1 MHQRRMNRPSTCL
14 LGSGSVL
21 GWLQVGVPQVEA
33 LENPSQVQDETP
45 GRPEYDRALVR
56 RGDLT
61 INRGPNR
68 SGANATPCC
77 ARLTCAGQDMIE
89 AWIDEGCVPAL
100 VHESISDRVRLLRV
114 VCCAVWRGRSEGRRV
129 RRRRRRR
136 LRVVAS
142 HPYVSLPV
150 RGRIP
155 GLVAAQEGHCGDAWR
170 GLGLGRGRL
179 AAGRSAWQRAFM
191 FPILLVLAPPDA
203 EPQWPGT
210 HADTLRS
217 PSASASPFPLPCG
230 RRRHRTTR

>member
-89 AWIDEGCVPAL
+89 AWIDEGVFRRWCMNRYPTGSVFFGSCVARPGA
-100 VHESISDRVRLLRV
+100 VGARAAESDADDGVGYAWWPRTRTSRCR
-114 VCCAVWRGRSEGRRV
+114 CEGGFRGLWP
-129 RRRRRRR
+129 RRRGTAAT
-136 LRVVAS
+136 L
-142 HPYVSLPV
+142 
-150 RGRIP
+150 GG
-155 GLVAAQEGHCGDAWR
+155 GLA
-170 GLGLGRGRL
+170 
-179 AAGRSAWQRAFM
+179 
-191 FPILLVLAPPDA
+191 
-203 EPQWPGT
+203 
-210 HADTLRS
+210 
-217 PSASASPFPLPCG
+217 
-230 RRRHRTTR
+230 